1 MKRLLAL
8 LIGLSSAFALAG
20 ARVTVAPLGES
31 EFADTETSTN
41 VAFTASSA
49 TDDLLEVR
57 LALHASETNA
67 LTVSFG
73 TDAEADGRLAPDEC
87 GLSLG
92 WECGEW
98 FVREEATGWRQ
109 TLSGAAGLQTIVFRL
124 RLGSDGTLRS
134 LALRDDSGHPLALWS
149 GSLPRGLFCR
159 EWNLLN
165 VTSHGFPSP
174 EAEVAVR
181 LGGVGFTVRIR

>member
-1 MKRLLAL
+1 MKRLLGL

-20 ARVTVAPLGES
+20 IRVTVAPLGES
-31 EFADTETSTN
+31 EFVDTETSTN

-49 TDDLLEVR
+49 ADDLLEVQ
-57 LALHASETNA
+57 LTLHTSETNA

-73 TDAEADGRLAPDEC
+73 VDVDEDGRLTPDER
-87 GLSLG
+87 GLSFG

-98 FVREEATGWRQ
+98 FVREESTGWRQ
-109 TLSGAAGLQTIVFRL
+109 TLPGVVGFQTIIFRL
-124 RLGSDGTLRS
+124 RLGSDGMPRS
-134 LALRDDSGHPLALWS
+134 LALRDGSEHPLAMWS
-149 GSLPRGLFCR
+149 GSLPHGLFCR

-165 VTSHGFPSP
+165 VMSHGFPSP

>member
-20 ARVTVAPLGES
+20 TRVSVAPLGES
-31 EFADTETSTN
+31 EFADTEASTN
-41 VAFTASSA
+41 VTFTASSA
-49 TDDLLEVR
+49 ADDLLEVR

-73 TDAEADGRLAPDEC
+73 TDADEDGRLAPDEC

-98 FVREEATGWRQ
+98 FVREESTGWRQ

-165 VTSHGFPSP
+165 VMSHGFPSP

-181 LGGVGFTVRIR
+181 LGGVGFIVRIR

>member
-1 MKRLLAL
+1 MKRLLGL

-20 ARVTVAPLGES
+20 IRVTVAPLGES
-31 EFADTETSTN
+31 EFADTEASTN
-41 VAFTASSA
+41 VVFAASSTA
-49 TDDLLEVR
+49 DDLLEVQ

-73 TDAEADGRLAPDEC
+73 TDADEDGRLAPDEC

-98 FVREEATGWRQ
+98 FVREESTGWRQ

-124 RLGSDGTLRS
+124 RLGSDGMPRS
-134 LALRDDSGHPLALWS
+134 LALWDGSGHPLARWREN
-149 GSLPRGLFCR
+149 LPRGLFCR

-165 VTSHGFPSP
+165 VTSRGLPPP

>member
-1 MKRLLAL
+1 MKGLLAL

-20 ARVTVAPLGES
+20 IRVTVAPPGES

-41 VAFTASSA
+41 MAFTASGA
-49 TDDLLEVR
+49 ADDLLEVR

-73 TDAEADGRLAPDEC
+73 TDANTGGRLAPDER

-98 FVREEATGWRQ
+98 FVREESTGWRQ
-109 TLSGAAGLQTIVFRL
+109 TLPGAAGRQTIVFRL
-124 RLGSDGTLRS
+124 RLGSDEMPRS
-134 LALRDDSGHPLALWS
+134 LALRGGSGHPLALWS
-149 GSLPRGLFCR
+149 GSLSRGLFCR

-165 VTSHGFPSP
+165 VTSCGLPPS